1 MKKYIKPSV
10 KAVAVSMEG
19 MVCTSPE
26 EVGIYGEQDKSY
38 GNKYGAWS
46 KEDMDDDDFL
56 W

>member
-10 KAVAVSMEG
+10 KAVEIEITGALCEPSDVTINVG
-19 MVCTSPE
+19 MTTD
-26 EVGIYGEQDKSY
+26 GY
-38 GNKYGAWS
+38 AWS

>member
-19 MVCTSPE
+19 IMDTSSFS
-26 EVGIYGEQDKSY
+26 INGEQDKSY
-38 GNKYGAWS
+38 GDKYGAWS

>member
-19 MVCTSPE
+19 IMDTGSFS
-26 EVGIYGEQDKSY
+26 INGEQDKSFD
-38 GNKYGAWS
+38 GKYGAWS